1 MPELVK
7 TLSFDKECREAL
19 IAGVSKVA
27 KAVASTMGPAGKT
40 VILESPEHTKGLT
53 VTKDGYNVAR
63 SISLQDPVENI
74 AATIIKEA
82 AYNTAVTAGD
92 GTTTAIVIA
101 EALIKA
107 GNQAITDGMNQTQ
120 VLRYI
125 TEISEDIRE
134 YILKTAIPCDDKLL
148 LDVATISAN
157 NDPEIGEIIAKTYKE
172 VGVNG
177 IVNVSKSTNNET
189 YAEISSG
196 IKIERGY
203 SSPLFINNRVKDQC
217 IMEKVHILVCDTEIN
232 SWHQIEPIMKDI
244 YPYDKN
250 LLIIAPVEQNVL
262 GALVAN
268 ATTNDPSRKKLK
280 VCVVAPPSFGFKTH
294 DLMEDIALTVGATF
308 FSQNSDANLNHVTFQ
323 DLGYAHKVVVSR
335 HKTEI
340 IGRSGDEEAINER
353 VEQLKKLKEHTKS
366 QEEIQFASERIA
378 HLTGGVAVI
387 YVGGNTDMEQK
398 ELYDRMEDAVFA
410 VRSALEEGVVP
421 GAGKALY
428 EIATKVSD
436 EDVGLKNE
444 GIREYEIARQIVF
457 EAIIKP
463 LKQIMTNADLDY
475 SKYYF
480 RDTPLGHGYN
490 IKGNKNGNLVE
501 MGIIDP
507 AKVVRTA
514 IQNAV
519 SVATTILSTNA
530 SVTITRA

>member
-7 TLSFDKECREAL
+7 TLSFDKACREAL

-27 KAVASTMGPAGKT
+27 QAVASTMGPAGKT

-82 AYNTAVTAGD
+82 AYNTANTAGD

-101 EALIKA
+101 EALIKV
-107 GNQAITDGMNQTQ
+107 GNQLITEGMNQTQ

-125 TEISEDIRE
+125 TEISENIRE
-134 YILKTAIPCDDKLL
+134 YILKTAIPCDDKIL

-157 NDPEIGEIIAKTYKE
+157 NDPEIGGIIADTYKE

-177 IVNVSKSTNNET
+177 IVNVSKSLNSET

-203 SSPLFINNRVKDQC
+203 TSPLFINNRVKDQC

-232 SWHQIEPIMKDI
+232 SWHQLEPIMKEV
-244 YPYDKN
+244 YPKDQN

-262 GALVAN
+262 AALVAN

-308 FSQNSDANLNHVTFQ
+308 FSQNSDANLNHVSFQ
-323 DLGYAHKVVVSR
+323 DLGFAQKVVVSR

-340 IGRSGDEEAINER
+340 IGRNGNEEEIEER

-366 QEEIQFASERIA
+366 KEEIQFASERIA
-378 HLTGGVAVI
+378 HLTGGVGVI

-428 EIATKVSD
+428 EVATEVGNSDIGIMQISNPEYNIAK
-436 EDVGLKNE
+436 
-444 GIREYEIARQIVF
+444 QIIF
-457 EAIIKP
+457 EAISKP
-463 LKQIMTNADLDY
+463 LKQIMTNADL
-475 SKYYF
+475 KYENYYGK
-480 RDTPLGHGYN
+480 DTMSGNGYN
-490 IKGNKNGNLVE
+490 LKTGKNGNLVE

-514 IQNAV
+514 LQNAV